1 MIPNLTIIV
10 TVYVVIRLATIAL
23 RQVPEVER
31 TLATQVAMAVCC
43 ALAIVV
49 VLVCATNT
57 LRAGSGLGSAL
68 DAERPMIR

>member
-10 TVYVVIRLATIAL
+10 TVYVVIRLAAIAL

-31 TLATQVAMAVCC
+31 KLATQVGMAVCC
-43 ALAIVV
+43 VLAIVV

-57 LRAGSGLGSAL
+57 LRAGNGLGSAL
-68 DAERPMIR
+68 DAVSPMTR